1 MSVHVPEDL
10 VAWHLRLY
18 GEATRPWIEA
28 APHLVE
34 GLVDTWRLH
43 VEGPPL
49 HGAVALVV
57 PVTREDGVRAMLKL
71 QPRVDERFFV
81 QERHA
86 FVGEPLALHAWN
98 GNGAVLLLEHDPQT
112 GAMLLERLNPTR
124 SLTDL
129 GDGTEE
135 LRVLSELLGRLTAV
149 QAPPGIPRLADIGA
163 ELLGRAE
170 VALAG
175 SLPDSQRSL
184 LVRCSAALRDVLPDP
199 GDRLLHGDLGDGN
212 VLAPE
217 SDDPREPWLAVD
229 PNPIKG
235 DPAFDVLP
243 LLQHRWEDV
252 VASGDVPR
260 ALQRRFDL
268 MTELLGLDRSR
279 AARWTIGRVLQC
291 MLWDIEHNDTF
302 SAHQAQRTIALTLL
316 ARRT

>member
-1 MSVHVPEDL
+1 MSVQVPEEL

-28 APHLVE
+28 APRLVE
-34 GLVDTWRLH
+34 GLIDKWRLN

-71 QPRVDERFFV
+71 QPFVDERFFV
-81 QERHA
+81 QERYA
-86 FVGEPLALHAWN
+86 FAGEPLALHAWN

-112 GAMLLERLNPTR
+112 GSMLLERLNHTR
-124 SLTDL
+124 SLRDL
-129 GDGTEE
+129 GDGTAE
-135 LRVLSELLGRLTAV
+135 LQVLSELLGRLTAV
-149 QAPPGIPRLADIGA
+149 QAPPGLPWLADIGA

-184 LVRCSAALRDVLPDP
+184 LVECSALLQDVLPDP
-199 GDRLLHGDLGDGN
+199 GDRLLHGDLGEGN
-212 VLAPE
+212 VLASGP
-217 SDDPREPWLAVD
+217 DDPREPWLAVD

-235 DPAFDVLP
+235 DPSFDLLP
-243 LLQHRWEDV
+243 PLQHRWEDV

-268 MTELLGLDRSR
+268 MTEVLGLERSR
-279 AARWTIGRVLQC
+279 AARWTIGRVLQST
-291 MLWDIEHNDTF
+291 LWDIEHDDTF
-302 SAHQAQRTIALTLL
+302 PEHQAQRAIALTLL